1 MTIRLY
7 IALTIIMILFTL
19 EYIFPYRKRVMR
31 RFERWPGNLLLVL
44 LDVALVKIISPLGL
58 VGVASAIEIK
68 KNGLCNYFEL
78 DGLYINLIMFLFLD
92 LMIYF
97 QHFLSHKWS
106 VLWTFHRVH
115 HSDPDL
121 DISSALRFHPI
132 EILYSF
138 LFKCSIVILLGI
150 DPKTVL
156 IFEIVL
162 NGMALF
168 NHANISISKRLESA
182 IRFIFVT
189 PQMHIIHHS
198 IYKKESN
205 KNFGF
210 NFTVWDYIFRTYQ
223 DVFSSEGAIG
233 DKKFIRVEDQSFKN
247 LLLQPFK

>member
-7 IALTIIMILFTL
+7 IAISIIIILFAL
-19 EYIFPYRKRVMR
+19 ECIFPYRKRVMK
-31 RFERWPGNLLLVL
+31 RFERWPGNILLVL
-44 LDVALVKIISPLGL
+44 LDVALIKIISPLGL
-58 VGVASAIEIK
+58 AGIASAIEIK
-68 KNGLCNYFEL
+68 KIGLFNYFAL
-78 DGLYINLIMFLFLD
+78 DGIFINLIMFLFLD

-97 QHFLSHKWS
+97 QHYLSHKWS
-106 VLWTFHRVH
+106 VLWKFHRVH

-138 LFKCSIVILLGI
+138 LFKSLIVIILGI
-150 DPKTVL
+150 DPRTILV
-156 IFEIVL
+156 FEIVL

-168 NHANISISKRLESA
+168 NHANIYIPKKLELV

-198 IYKKESN
+198 IYKKESD

-210 NFTVWDYIFRTYQ
+210 NFTIWDFIFKTYQ
-223 DVFSSEGAIG
+223 EAFLSEGTIG
-233 DKKFIRVEDQSFKN
+233 DKKFIKVEDQSFKK

>member
-7 IALTIIMILFTL
+7 IAIPLIIILFTL
-19 EYIFPYRKRVMR
+19 ECIFPYRKRVMR
-31 RFERWPGNLLLVL
+31 RLERWPGNLLLVL
-44 LDVALVKIISPLGL
+44 LDAALVKIISPLGL
-58 VGVASAIEIK
+58 VGVASAIEV
-68 KNGLCNYFEL
+68 KNIGVCNYFEL
-78 DGLYINLIMFLFLD
+78 DGLYINLMMFLFLD
-92 LMIYF
+92 LLIYF
-97 QHFLSHKWS
+97 QHFISHKWS
-106 VLWTFHRVH
+106 VLWKFHRVH

-138 LFKCSIVILLGI
+138 FLKCLIVIFLGI

-156 IFEIVL
+156 SFEIVL

-168 NHANISISKRLESA
+168 NHANISISKKVESV

-198 IYKKESN
+198 IYKRESD

-210 NFTVWDYIFRTYQ
+210 NFSVWDYVFRTYQ
-223 DVFSSEGAIG
+223 DEFSSEGVVG
-233 DKKFIRVEDQSFKN
+233 DNRFIKVEDQSFKN